1 MTEPQNN
8 ELDNNINDDINVVNV
23 ENNVSAEDESID
35 IVEEKV
41 KELYNTPTKKEKKP
55 DPMREILPCPH
66 CDKRMSKHTLEYK
79 HFKICKGKKPS
90 KQEIINSKQETT
102 QPLETIPDI
111 EDIVSVQDNKQPLMQ
126 TKPKPKPKP
135 KAKQPLRQ
143 PISDD
148 NNNMP
153 PPPIPALK
161 RTITTQPPP
170 IPTDPYDS
178 LPFES
183 PLRNSM
189 LKALKTKRMMSGN
202 QFLGGVLSNNL

>member
-8 ELDNNINDDINVVNV
+8 ELDVNNVDNNVDVNV

-79 HFKICKGKKPS
+79 HFKICKGKKPP

-111 EDIVSVQDNKQPLMQ
+111 EDIVLEKDNKKPLMQ
-126 TKPKPKPKP
+126 PKPKPKP
-135 KAKQPLRQ
+135 KAKQPLRLANPQ
-143 PISDD
+143 PIS
-148 NNNMP
+148 NNMP
-153 PPPIPALK
+153 PPPIPTLK
-161 RTITTQPPP
+161 RTITQPP
-170 IPTDPYDS
+170 IPVDPYDS

-189 LKALKTKRMMSGN
+189 LKALKTKRMMSGS
-202 QFLGGVLSNNL
+202 QFMGGVR

>member
-8 ELDNNINDDINVVNV
+8 ELDVNNVDNNVDVNV

-41 KELYNTPTKKEKKP
+41 KELYNTPTKKEKKT

-79 HFKICKGKKPS
+79 HFKICKGKKPP

-111 EDIVSVQDNKQPLMQ
+111 EDIVLEQDNVSVQDNKKIM
-126 TKPKPKPKP
+126 PKPKPKP
-135 KAKQPLRQ
+135 KAKPR
-143 PISDD
+143 PISGDH
-148 NNNMP
+148 NNMP
-153 PPPIPALK
+153 PPPIPTLK
-161 RTITTQPPP
+161 RTITQPP
-170 IPTDPYDS
+170 IPVDPYDS

-189 LKALKTKRMMSGN
+189 LKALKTKRMMSGS
-202 QFLGGVLSNNL
+202 QFMGGVR